1 MKRTT
6 IMVEEDLLYDLKQL
20 AQQQNTSTA
29 SLIREALVAYV
40 AGRQRE
46 DVFDNPLLRLA
57 DLGTIAAPMDIADGR
72 DEEILRAEVHP
83 ILGWSVDHG
92 GDG

>member
-6 IMVEEDLLYDLKQL
+6 IMVEEELLYDLKQL

-29 SLIREALVAYV
+29 SVIREALVAYV
-40 AGRQRE
+40 VKRQRE

-57 DLGTIAAPMDIADGR
+57 GLGTVVAPMDIADGK
-72 DEEILRAEVHP
+72 DEEILRAEIHP
-83 ILGWSVDHG
+83 IDGWSVDHG